1 MKLYADGSNSE
12 QALPL
17 SPATRQLY
25 AYVPQGN
32 AMFSGTIAGNMR
44 SVKPDATDKEIRERG
59 NNFSEG
65 QAQRLSIARALLKN
79 APVLLLDE
87 ATSALDIETEKQVLK
102 NIMEDS
108 LPRTCIVTT
117 HRPTALKL
125 CKNVY
130 AIQDTRCRQLLPE
143 EIQKIIRDF

>member
-1 MKLYADGSNSE
+1 MI
-12 QALPL
+12 L
-17 SPATRQLY
+17 SCQ
-25 AYVPQGN
+25 N
-32 AMFSGTIAGNMR
+32 
-44 SVKPDATDKEIRERG
+44 
-59 NNFSEG
+59 
-65 QAQRLSIARALLKN
+65 
-79 APVLLLDE
+79 
-87 ATSALDIETEKQVLK
+87 IEKAFLEKQVLK

-143 EIQKIIRDF
+143 EIQKIIRDV

>member
-1 MKLYADGSNSE
+1 MKYDVTFTE
-12 QALPL
+12 QAENDLRGIFEYIAFDLL
-17 SPATRQLY
+17 SPENAAGQLDRIEEKI
-25 AYVPQGN
+25 G
-32 AMFSGTIAGNMR
+32 
-44 SVKPDATDKEIRERG
+44 ERG